1 MNLPLVPRFL
11 QRNES
16 RAAASGIR
24 PLERTW
30 QLMLAGTALVGLALL
45 SLAWFKLKPTL
56 NDINSLTQERIALT
70 EFISDKSSHFSKA
83 AQLPPGIV
91 DLPEI
96 VGRCEEAFRSQ
107 GVHVTSVNME
117 NIGSKNLTQGQK
129 QYSAQ
134 RQSGTQKSDLLEA
147 GLFRFRVKGQW
158 PQILAAVSALE
169 NSETYAIHVQEIILD
184 EAGGNLLLQIYYTPE
199 K

>member
-11 QRNES
+11 QRNET
-16 RAAASGIR
+16 RAQSKIQ
-24 PLERTW
+24 LTMDLTW
-30 QLMLAGTALVGLALL
+30 QLMLAGIALVGIALL

-70 EFISDKSSHFSKA
+70 EFISDKSSHFSTA

>member
-1 MNLPLVPRFL
+1 MNLTLVPRFL

-16 RAAASGIR
+16 RAQPKIQ
-24 PLERTW
+24 LTMDLTW